1 MATFVCHK
9 VNVEKSRYTKQLRQV
24 MILPASDLLDLHI
37 KSHAFSS
44 ASETLSDSYFL
55 SPSTLPAH
63 THLLAAPWAA
73 PSFCYT
79 RDPQVLSLCSLR
91 PSLKFNSHTR
101 SHVKPLC
108 WPSLVAQWI
117 RICLPMQEAWVWAL
131 IQEESTCFGATK
143 PIHHNY
149 WTCALETGSCNY
161 WSPCALE
168 PVLCNKRSDCN
179 EKPAHHN

>member
-63 THLLAAPWAA
+63 THLLAAHMALSISPH
-73 PSFCYT
+73 PSFGSPCLPSPGPIVSFFPT
-79 RDPQVLSLCSLR
+79 RPYHPSGCLSARLFAISHAGDTGTKCFTKSLPRLRVTPLVLRVGEAKACPAHGAGFNPQVPFQSRRSSQASLCS
-91 PSLKFNSHTR
+91 
-101 SHVKPLC
+101 VV
-108 WPSLVAQWI
+108 VA
-117 RICLPMQEAWVWAL
+117 
-131 IQEESTCFGATK
+131 
-143 PIHHNY
+143 
-149 WTCALETGSCNY
+149 
-161 WSPCALE
+161 
-168 PVLCNKRSDCN
+168 
-179 EKPAHHN
+179 